1 MNSTRENN
9 GQTWKGRTAT
19 CINCETSHTFTG
31 EQLNRDHELCLEMIP
46 CHADDCLAMLC
57 ENCPQFFC
65 DGCGLAHCE
74 KHAVTSQAG
83 DLTVKFCAPCHK
95 IQQDA
100 EAETTAAFAKRCAG
114 IDLAD
119 PFDAAMVVAMA
130 QQALDDAALI
140 EGARLTTS
148 EAKALFY
155 LDSKEVN

>member
-1 MNSTRENN
+1 MSTRETN
-9 GQTWKGRTAT
+9 GQTWKGLTVT
-19 CINCETSHTFTG
+19 CNHCETSKTFSRHDVKMG
-31 EQLNRDHELCLEMIP
+31 DDMLSQEP
-46 CHADDCLAMLC
+46 CHADDCAVMLC
-57 ENCPQFFC
+57 AECPQFCC
-65 DGCGLAHCE
+65 DGCGLAHCQ

-119 PFDAAMVVAMA
+119 PFDAAMVAAMA
-130 QQALDDAALI
+130 EQALEDAALI

-155 LDSKEVN
+155 LNSKEVN